1 MSNSLHSRRRVLQ
14 VTGVAVGSSVLIG
27 TASADDHEIPES
39 YSVELTGGAETH
51 EVKTNASGV
60 ATFEADFEACEIHY
74 TIDVEWLC
82 DATQAHIHY
91 GSEGED
97 GPVVAQLYPEDGS
110 ESKLIEGRFDGTL
123 AEGTLT
129 TDDFEGKFADKGF
142 KAIAQKLAEEGA
154 YVNIHT
160 ESYPEGELR
169 GQVVPGEAP
178 PTPDDSEEEEEVDE
192 EEEDDEEEEEEKPED
207 EEEADEEEEEPEEE
221 EETDEE
227 DEEPNDEEEE
237 EEETADDEEE
247 EEEEPETVTTAGDAT
262 LTLGEINVGENVE
275 PDDEYVTLQ
284 NEGDAT
290 IDFTGWTMQDRRDEG
305 IVDTPGGAS
314 AYSFPSGFTLEA
326 GAQVQVYTGGSESDN
341 SDDVLYWGIQ
351 NEVWSQ
357 EGDTVIVED
366 GNGDVA
372 LEESYEGDGTN
383 SIMGGFLGQ
392 LSSLFA

>member
-51 EVKTNASGV
+51 EVETNASGV

-142 KAIAQKLAEEGA
+142 EAIAQKLAEEGA

-169 GQVVPGEAP
+169 GQVVPGEVP

-192 EEEDDEEEEEEKPED
+192 DEEEAEEEDEEEADEEDEEPSDDGEEEEVDEDEEEEAEEDDEEEEEE
-207 EEEADEEEEEPEEE
+207 A
-221 EETDEE
+221 EE
-227 DEEPNDEEEE
+227 DDEPVDIGNALAVVDRNVDAGRDTDNEYIVFENTSDQEIDLGGYE
-237 EEETADDEEE
+237 
-247 EEEEPETVTTAGDAT
+247 VTDREAGTSISAT
-262 LTLGEINVGENVE
+262 
-275 PDDEYVTLQ
+275 
-284 NEGDAT
+284 
-290 IDFTGWTMQDRRDEG
+290 
-305 IVDTPGGAS
+305 
-314 AYSFPSGFTLEA
+314 FPSGFTLSPGEQVRVTSGSGSPTDDEIFMGSGRPVWNQDGDIVVVNDPSGNTVFEYEYGNPSGSLISA
-326 GAQVQVYTGGSESDN
+326 LAAQVTG
-341 SDDVLYWGIQ
+341 
-351 NEVWSQ
+351 
-357 EGDTVIVED
+357 
-366 GNGDVA
+366 
-372 LEESYEGDGTN
+372 
-383 SIMGGFLGQ
+383 
-392 LSSLFA
+392 LFS